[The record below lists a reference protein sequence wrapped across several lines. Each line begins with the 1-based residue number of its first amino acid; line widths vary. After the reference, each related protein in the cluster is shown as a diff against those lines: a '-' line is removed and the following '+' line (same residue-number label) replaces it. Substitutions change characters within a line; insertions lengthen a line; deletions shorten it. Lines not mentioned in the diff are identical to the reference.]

1 MNRRYAYALSAL
13 MISGLAM
20 AQKNELRDAERAIK
34 KGDVQETQAAL
45 SKVEAVLSSANDAQK
60 AQYYFLKGNLAYE
73 QVKKKVN
80 VDENIDQL
88 VASYKQVIELE
99 KASKASKYT
108 KQAEEELKAAGQIVV
123 NKAIEANN
131 GSRYSEAT
139 KRFNKAYELNPTDTI
154 YLYYAASTAVNS
166 KDYNGA
172 LDNYRKLIDLGFT
185 GQESYYTAVEKASGE
200 VQSFGKDSKMRD
212 LMIKQGSHKDPKF
225 VKEGS
230 KRPEIVK
237 NMALIYHQEGR
248 YDEAEK
254 AIVEARK
261 SDPNDMNL
269 LLTQMDL
276 YLKSNN
282 MGKYEELA
290 KEALAKNPNDDVL
303 LYNLGVTSYQAKKY
317 DEAQKYYERAIA
329 INPKSENAYL
339 NLAILKLMPDE
350 SLTNKMNALGMSAQD
365 NKKYDELKKE
375 KDRIYRSAIP
385 DLKKVLA
392 INPSNGEAINTLKG
406 IYKAL
411 ELKAELKALEAT
423 EK

>member
-20 AQKNELRDAERAIK
+20 AQKSELKDAERAIK

-45 SKVEAVLSSANDAQK
+45 SKVEALLSNANDAQK

-73 QVKKKVN
+73 QAKKKV
-80 VDENIDQL
+80 DLDKNIDEV
-88 VASYKQVIELE
+88 VASYNQVINLE
-99 KASKASKYT
+99 KASKSVKYT
-108 KQAEEELKAAGQIVV
+108 KQAQEELKAVGQIVV
-123 NKAIEANN
+123 NKAIEDNN
-131 GSRYSEAT
+131 AKRYTEAT

-166 KDYNGA
+166 KDYDGA
-172 LDNYRKLIDLGFT
+172 ISNYKKLMDLGFT
-185 GQESYYTAVEKASGE
+185 GQESYYTAVEKTTGE

-212 LMIKQGSHKDPKF
+212 LMIKQGTHKEPKF

-237 NMALIYHQEGR
+237 NMALIYHQEGK
-248 YDEAEK
+248 YEEAEK
-254 AIVEARK
+254 ALIEARK
-261 SDPNDMNL
+261 ADPSDMNL
-269 LLTQMDL
+269 LLTQMDM

-317 DEAQKYYERAIA
+317 TEAQQYYEKAIA

-350 SLTNKMNALGMSAQD
+350 GLTNKMNALGMSAQD

-375 KDRIYRSAIP
+375 KERIYKSAIP
-385 DLKKVLA
+385 DLKKVLS
-392 INPSNGEAINTLKG
+392 INPNNEEAIGTLKG

-411 ELKAELKALEAT
+411 EMKNELKALES
-423 EK
+423 K

>member
-20 AQKNELRDAERAIK
+20 AQKSELKDAERAIK
-34 KGDVQETQAAL
+34 KGDVQETKAAL
-45 SKVEAVLSSANDAQK
+45 SKVEAVLSNANDAQK
-60 AQYYFLKGNLAYE
+60 AQYYFLKGNFAYE
-73 QVKKKVN
+73 QVKKKV
-80 VDENIDQL
+80 DLDKNIDEV
-88 VASYKQVIELE
+88 VASYKQVFELE
-99 KASKASKYT
+99 KGAKSNKYS
-108 KQAEEELKAAGQIVV
+108 KQAEEELKAVSQIVV

-131 GSRYSEAT
+131 KSQYTEAT

-166 KDYNGA
+166 KDYTGA
-172 LDNYRKLIDLGFT
+172 INNYKKLMDLGFT
-185 GQESYYTAVEKASGE
+185 GQESYYTAVEKTSGE

-225 VKEGS
+225 VKESS
-230 KRPEIVK
+230 KRPEIIK
-237 NMALIYHQEGR
+237 NMALIYHQEGQ

-254 AIVEARK
+254 AIAEARK

-317 DEAQKYYERAIA
+317 DEAKKYYEKAIA
-329 INPKSENAYL
+329 INPKAENAYL

-350 SLTNKMNALGMSAQD
+350 GLTNKMNALGMSASD
-365 NKKYDELKKE
+365 NKKYDALKKE
-375 KDRIYRSAIP
+375 KDLIYKSAIP
-385 DLKKVLA
+385 DLKKVLD
-392 INPSNGEAINTLKG
+392 INKDNTEAINTLKG

-411 ELKAELKALEAT
+411 EMKNELKALEA
-423 EK
+423 K

>member
-20 AQKNELRDAERAIK
+20 AQKSELKDAERAIK

-45 SKVEAVLSSANDAQK
+45 SKVEALLSNANDAQK

-73 QVKKKVN
+73 QAKKKV
-80 VDENIDQL
+80 DLDKNIDEV
-88 VASYKQVIELE
+88 VASYNQVINLE
-99 KASKASKYT
+99 KASKSVKYT
-108 KQAEEELKAAGQIVV
+108 KQAQEELKAVGQIVV
-123 NKAIEANN
+123 NKAIEDNN
-131 GSRYSEAT
+131 AKRYTEAT
-139 KRFNKAYELNPTDTI
+139 KRFNKAFELSPTDTI

-166 KDYNGA
+166 KDYDGA
-172 LDNYRKLIDLGFT
+172 INNYKKLIDLGFT
-185 GQESYYTAVEKASGE
+185 GQESYYTAVEKTTGE

-212 LMIKQGSHKDPKF
+212 LMIKQGTHKEPKF
-225 VKEGS
+225 VKESS

-237 NMALIYHQEGR
+237 NMALIYHQEGK
-248 YDEAEK
+248 YEEAEK
-254 AIVEARK
+254 ALIEARK
-261 SDPNDMNL
+261 ADPNDMNL
-269 LLTQMDL
+269 LLTQMDM

-317 DEAQKYYERAIA
+317 DEAQKYYEKAIA

-350 SLTNKMNALGMSAQD
+350 GLTNKMNALGMSASD

-375 KDRIYRSAIP
+375 KDRIYKSAIP
-385 DLKKVLA
+385 DLKKVLS
-392 INPSNGEAINTLKG
+392 INPNNEEAIGTLKG

-411 ELKAELKALEAT
+411 EMQNELKALES
-423 EK
+423 K